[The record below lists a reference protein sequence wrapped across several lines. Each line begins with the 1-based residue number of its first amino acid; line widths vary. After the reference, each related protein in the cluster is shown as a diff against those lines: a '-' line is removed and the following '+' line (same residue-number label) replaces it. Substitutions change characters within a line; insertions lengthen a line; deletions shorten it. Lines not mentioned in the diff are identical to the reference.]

1 MVNRVD
7 RKAKFSTWKIY
18 FPNKA
23 TACGWKK
30 TLKAVVDTGKAKV
43 TFRNVSKYGVELAW
57 LFMRGWICLKPS
69 HLCIFD
75 CA

>member
-23 TACGWKK
+23 PACGWKK
-30 TLKAVVDTGKAKV
+30 TLKTVVETGKAKV
-43 TFRNVSKYGVELAW
+43 TFRNVSK
-57 LFMRGWICLKPS
+57 
-69 HLCIFD
+69 
-75 CA
+75 